1 MDFLLTTDSN
11 YIKYLCVTM
20 ISVYENHDW
29 HKIPLTFHI
38 LYNHISSEDKWR
50 ISEIAD
56 KYNQRVFF
64 YYVSD
69 DLFDSFP
76 VGESWPRSC
85 MYILL
90 AHIFLPQELERVLYL
105 DIDLVV
111 NGDISSFYNLDFKDN
126 YFIASK
132 EWYDAKFEPEQPF
145 AGLDKVA
152 DYDVVSATKGK
163 YLNSGV
169 LLFNLKKFRADQID
183 INYYKKKLEGL
194 KNVFYDQGIIC
205 ICFAQQTLLLRTCK
219 YNYRLAFSIPDF
231 YNAENRYYNIS
242 KKYEFYSIDAKIIH
256 YCGNTGIKPWKLH
269 LKHGD
274 VPNPETAF
282 LEIMPEYVPYIDIW
296 WKYAELLPQDLYLS
310 IKQEADSLT
319 AAYRM
324 LWMIIYSR
332 GYTFYNALCIDNLK
346 APEWGS
352 RNNVAKNSDLNK
364 YIIPKVY
371 ICDADITGTVLN
383 LPYEINSKTSF
394 RLTVKHLSSNS
405 FGITQIL
412 ETDDDS
418 MTVFKRHFI
427 KEWSSWKIV
436 SDCNMYDKIKSL
448 EEQLRYV
455 KDTEIELENLKKSLS
470 YKLGRII
477 TYIPRKF
484 RNIIRNNRSKK
495 HIK

>member
-1 MDFLLTTDSN
+1 MDFLLTTDRN

-29 HKIPLTFHI
+29 HKMPLTFHI
-38 LYNHISSEDKWR
+38 LYNHISSEDKLR

-269 LKHGD
+269 LKRGD

-296 WKYAELLPQDLYLS
+296 WKYAELLPQDLYVS

-371 ICDADITGTVLN
+371 ICDADVTGTVLN

-394 RLTVKHLSSNS
+394 RLTVKHLSSKS

-418 MTVFKRHFI
+418 MTVFKRHFV

-436 SDCNMYDKIKSL
+436 SDCNIYDKIKSL
-448 EEQLRYV
+448 EEQLTYV